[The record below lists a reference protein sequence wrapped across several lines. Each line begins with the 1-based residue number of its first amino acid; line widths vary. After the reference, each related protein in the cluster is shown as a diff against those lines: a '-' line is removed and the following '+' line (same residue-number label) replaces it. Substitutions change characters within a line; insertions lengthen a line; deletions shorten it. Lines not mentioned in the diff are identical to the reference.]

1 VQQLVLD
8 FDLGIMELDSQ
19 GVRIPHDQPIRSFL
33 ADLPCTVPFELPDAC
48 DGACNVTPSVQEEAL
63 PAPADLNTDGKSYA
77 FPIESPTEPQPIPPT
92 PNPSPQPVLLQP
104 PASP

>member
-1 VQQLVLD
+1 
-8 FDLGIMELDSQ
+8 
-19 GVRIPHDQPIRSFL
+19 
-33 ADLPCTVPFELPDAC
+33 
-48 DGACNVTPSVQEEAL
+48 VQEEAL